1 MQGYN
6 NKNCLILLQQST
18 FVILYVFKLLLL
30 NRPVTF
36 NTDTYM
42 ADTVVIYFSSAADD
56 CKIILWVDL
65 RQALFPV
72 CITTLLECS

>member
-1 MQGYN
+1 
-6 NKNCLILLQQST
+6 
-18 FVILYVFKLLLL
+18 
-30 NRPVTF
+30 
-36 NTDTYM
+36 M
-42 ADTVVIYFSSAADD
+42 ADMVMIYLSSAADD